1 MTYLEQ
7 KDLLTHACWE
17 SRFNPKYGGQF
28 TPVDLFLH
36 GAAKHPDRPGVQL
49 HVGKHFLV
57 KSKAP
62 RQSQW
67 KMADPVVQVT
77 EPANEAN
84 LEARRVVAA
93 RHLAGDVAI
102 FKSPTK
108 AKTKVDGRTTAGK
121 KRKVTCSGGV
131 PLVLEPSL
139 YGDEKTP
146 VADLKDECA
155 AHGVPHSAAKD
166 ATKEAMAKALK
177 AHHKKFH
184 AGQKKKKND
193 GKSLESYFRNLIAE
207 NEANEGGSQII

>member
-1 MTYLEQ
+1 M
-7 KDLLTHACWE
+7 
-17 SRFNPKYGGQF
+17 
-28 TPVDLFLH
+28 DLFLH
-36 GAAKHPDRPGVQL
+36 GAAKHPDRPGVQMQL
-49 HVGKHFLV
+49 CKHFLV

-93 RHLAGDVAI
+93 KHLAGEVAT

-131 PLVLEPSL
+131 KLVLEPSL
-139 YGDEKTP
+139 YDDEKTP
-146 VADLKDECA
+146 VADLKAECA

-166 ATKEAMAKALK
+166 ATKEAMGKAMK

-193 GKSLESYFRNLIAE
+193 GKSMDSYFRAWMAD